1 MTEPRTTPGWRAGV
15 TPGVVVAFVAWAAL
29 VVLAYE
35 VGRRSGQPVNLC
47 MFRKVTGVPCATCGA
62 TRATA
67 HLLALDVRGALA
79 LNPLM
84 TVLALM
90 LPAWVL
96 WRVTLGRGRSLAP
109 GTRRRVVWALL
120 GALLVNWG
128 YVLWHERGSW
138 EKPTTGLRPLPG
150 FGGGEDATPYGE
162 DGAGR
167 TE

>member
-1 MTEPRTTPGWRAGV
+1 MSEARTTPGWRAGV
-15 TPGVVVAFVAWAAL
+15 TPGVVVAFVAWAGL

-35 VGRRSGQPVNLC
+35 VGRRSGHPVNLC

-62 TRATA
+62 TRAMA
-67 HLLALDVRGALA
+67 HLLALDVGGALA

-84 TVLALM
+84 TVLVLVV
-90 LPAWVL
+90 PGWVV
-96 WRVTLGRGRSLAP
+96 WRVTVGRGRRMTA
-109 GTRRRVVWALL
+109 GARRRVVWVVL

-138 EKPTTGLRPLPG
+138 ERPATGLRPLPG
-150 FGGGEDATPYGE
+150 FGGGEGARRYGE

-167 TE
+167 RE